1 MGQYLR
7 PTPQHLPVVEYITP
21 AQFEFYR
28 RNCTQKRIRTCRLR
42 SARAQL
48 LSRGRFSSRRSLVME
63 RDRSRIAA
71 VIPAYQE
78 EKHVGEVAQRTRAQL
93 ENVLVV
99 DDGSTDATA
108 ERARSSGVDVVIHP
122 QNRGKGE
129 SIKTGLRYWL
139 ERGSEY
145 VVLLDA
151 DGQHLPEEISRFVD
165 AAASESRRENFH
177 WHAHERRQRDA
188 VRAADR
194 ESVHERRISRVCGQQ
209 IPDTQCGFRMLHR
222 DIIPEVLSGA
232 EPVRLRDRNAHHREP
247 ERPSHRIGSDQRPI
261 YSDEVSSIHPVRDT
275 IRFFKLMRR
284 YRNL

>member
-1 MGQYLR
+1 
-7 PTPQHLPVVEYITP
+7 
-21 AQFEFYR
+21 
-28 RNCTQKRIRTCRLR
+28 
-42 SARAQL
+42 
-48 LSRGRFSSRRSLVME
+48 ME

-93 ENVLVV
+93 KNVLVV

-165 AAASESRRENFH
+165 ATGSESDAKIFVGSRMNNTTTMPLVRRIVN
-177 WHAHERRQRDA
+177 RYM
-188 VRAADR
+188 
-194 ESVHERRISRVCGQQ
+194 SGKISRVCGQR

-222 DIIPEVLSGA
+222 DMIPEVLSGA
-232 EPVRLRDRNAHHREP
+232 SRFEYETEMLIIASRKGHRVA
-247 ERPSHRIGSDQRPI
+247 SVPI
-261 YSDEVSSIHPVRDT
+261 TTVYSDEVSSINPVRDT
-275 IRFFKLMRR
+275 VRFFKLIRR
-284 YRNL
+284 YRKL